1 MSRVSTAPSE
11 LDLLCE
17 RCGYVLN
24 NLPIDSR
31 CPECGS
37 LIAESSPTLR
47 VPAPWEQTQRPSWR
61 GFWQTTSQVIFSPSR
76 FFRSLAI
83 HVPAD
88 RSASF
93 AVIHFGIASFLFGI
107 AAEGHLA
114 WLLPLTGYSSALR
127 WPGGIAAA
135 GVAFTTLLLG
145 TRLAARLT
153 HWEAMY
159 RGYRMPLPVVRRGMR
174 YHAGHYLPV
183 ALCSYAIVLGYHEL
197 REHWNIGPAY
207 ELYYLYT
214 LSGAVILAAAYL
226 FHTYWIGMRNLM
238 FANR

>member
-1 MSRVSTAPSE
+1 MSRVSTGPSE

-37 LIAESSPTLR
+37 LIAESSPSLR
-47 VPAPWEQTQRPSWR
+47 FPAPWERADRPNWR
-61 GFWQTTSQVIFSPSR
+61 GFWQTTSQVIFSPSG

-83 HVPAD
+83 HVPD
-88 RSASF
+88 DGSASF
-93 AVIHFGIASFLFGI
+93 AMIHFSIASALFGA

-135 GVAFTTLLLG
+135 LLAFVTLLVG
-145 TRLAARLT
+145 TELAARLT
-153 HWEAMY
+153 NWEATY

-183 ALCSYAIVLGYHEL
+183 ALCTYAIVLGYREL
-197 REHWNIGPAY
+197 QQYMKLDAPF

-214 LSGAVILAAAYL
+214 LCGAVILAAAYL
-226 FHTYWIGMRNLM
+226 FQTYWIGMRNLM
-238 FANR
+238 YANR